1 MTRPRQG
8 KASLDNGYDD
18 LEPVRGKIDTILES
32 LDASFVEREV
42 HARLALLCV
51 LSGHHVLLL
60 GPPGTAKSRL
70 ARAVAGAVRDASYFE
85 YLLSRFTHP
94 DELFGP
100 VSIPGLKEEDYRRL
114 TEGFLPRAHVAFLDE
129 VFKANSAILNSL
141 LTLINERIFHHGR
154 HRDAAPLM
162 AIVGA
167 SNEAPEPGGPLA
179 ALYDRFLVRLGVAP
193 VADEDAFLQVAFGE
207 LASPDIPPEATLLLD
222 ELHAVR
228 ARAASVTSTPA
239 VRTLLTDVRRGLME
253 ASIDASDR
261 RWRWAVDL
269 LRMAAATTGRR
280 ALAPIDLLLLEH
292 CFGDPLENDAA
303 VRGIIREALSK
314 VVDVQGDKQHLIKQ
328 WSRLAVTDDV
338 ERGDR
343 EAAPATLE
351 EAVASRL
358 ARLDRFRSRLEE
370 ASRELDA
377 QRDALLRQ
385 SETTPWVPEVPPSLF
400 AGFVSARR
408 DLASLGRLE
417 QEYREELSTFSLFDA
432 VVPQAQMAQRTSMRP
447 GTAMLV
453 VDQEVPLWVSR
464 AGDRPD
470 RWIPVSVDGV
480 MLIEHRGAL
489 SAELQRR
496 LQRSAFYEAPSA
508 PTRAPAWH
516 DNVIHAALDDA
527 VLYGLL
533 GKRAATGDSVAQ
545 ELLRDAPAAAR
556 GALAALI
563 EWLKGT
569 GTRRLP
575 DPPAAGL

>member
-1 MTRPRQG
+1 LTHDSEQF
-8 KASLDNGYDD
+8 AQI
-18 LEPVRGKIDTILES
+18 RGKIDTILS
-32 LDASFVEREV
+32 TLDASFVEREV
-42 HARLALLCV
+42 HARLSLLCV
-51 LSGHHVLLL
+51 LAGHHVLLL

-70 ARAVAGAVRDASYFE
+70 ARAVAGAVRDARYFE

-114 TEGFLPRAHVAFLDE
+114 TEGFLPQAHVAFLDE

-193 VADEDAFLQVAFGE
+193 VADEDAFLQVAFGD
-207 LASPDIPPEATLLLD
+207 LAAPDVPFEATLTRD
-222 ELHAVR
+222 EILWLRGLAKG
-228 ARAASVTSTPA
+228 VTSSPA
-239 VRTLLTDVRRGLME
+239 IRELLTEVRRGLME

-269 LRMAAATTGRR
+269 LRMAAATTGRSE
-280 ALAPIDLLLLEH
+280 LAPVDLLLLEH

-303 VRGIIREALSK
+303 VRGIIREALSQ
-314 VVDVQGDKQHLIKQ
+314 VVDVAGHKRRLLQQ
-328 WSRLAVTDDV
+328 WSRLAALPGDAEGDDV
-338 ERGDR
+338 D
-343 EAAPATLE
+343 APSPASFE
-351 EAVASRL
+351 GAVAHRV
-358 ARLDRFRSRLEE
+358 ARLDRFKAGLLSAGE
-370 ASRELDA
+370 ELDT

-385 SETTPWVPEVPPSLF
+385 SENTPWIPEVPPSLF

-408 DLASLGRLE
+408 DLVALGRLE
-417 QEYREELSTFSLFDA
+417 QAYRDELLAFSLFEA
-432 VVPQAQMAQRTSMRP
+432 VVPQAQMAQRTSMVP
-447 GTAMLV
+447 GRMLV

-464 AGDRPD
+464 SGDHPD
-470 RWIPVSVDGV
+470 RWIPVSADGM
-480 MLIEHRGAL
+480 MLVEHRGSLA
-489 SAELQRR
+489 AELQRR
-496 LQRSAFYEAPSA
+496 LHRSAFYGAPSA
-508 PTRAPAWH
+508 PTKAPSWH
-516 DNVIHAALDDA
+516 DSVVHAVLDDS

-533 GKRAATGDSVAQ
+533 GRGGVRRDTLVEQ
-545 ELLRDAPAAAR
+545 LLGDAPPDAK
-556 GALAALI
+556 GALGALI

-569 GTRRLP
+569 GTKRLP
-575 DPPAAGL
+575 DPPAANL